1 MAEDFNISRSGRVRK
16 RSSKLTEYQSPEKA
30 ELAKPLKRIC
40 GSLISARSEESYQ
53 PPDQL
58 LASEEEEDTTE
69 GEESESQIVTESS
82 KTQIIKKPP
91 NLAQILE
98 PKRRREATGRRVTAF
113 TLFAK
118 ETEASILATNPNMD
132 SSQLSQMVGD
142 LWERLPG
149 QERLSWRRRAGG
161 EAWSGRPLEVA
172 AHLTLLG
179 ESLSVI
185 GERLQ
190 EHEGQI
196 AVSGS
201 LSVLLDS
208 LLCAMGPLLCL
219 TQTVP
224 QLNGA
229 EPATVNQIVDNVA
242 YIMPG
247 L

>member
-1 MAEDFNISRSGRVRK
+1 MPG
-16 RSSKLTEYQSPEKA
+16 
-30 ELAKPLKRIC
+30 
-40 GSLISARSEESYQ
+40 Q

-58 LASEEEEDTTE
+58 LASEDEDLDTE
-69 GEESESQIVTESS
+69 GEDDQTESRLAGETS
-82 KTQIIKKPP
+82 RTQIIKKPQ
-91 NLAQILE
+91 NLPQFPE
-98 PKRRREATGRRVTAF
+98 PKRKERREV
-113 TLFAK
+113 
-118 ETEASILATNPNMD
+118 
-132 SSQLSQMVGD
+132 
-142 LWERLPG
+142 
-149 QERLSWRRRAGG
+149 RRAGS
-161 EAWSGRPLEVA
+161 EAGSGRPLEVA

-179 ESLSVI
+179 ESLSII
-185 GERLQ
+185 GARLK

-224 QLNGA
+224 QLDGA
-229 EPATVNQIVDNVA
+229 NPATINQILDNVA